1 MVNKVSQVERHY
13 AQTSRR
19 RTHRSRRR
27 RPNQTSMV
35 NVPAYKIRR
44 KQVTE
49 ASARGTNIVGRVA
62 NQATMLAAWLQV
74 EIMNYYLRLYSRLK
88 LRVAYPSAVG
98 RAYVRTNLVEDRIQV
113 PTYLTT

>member
-1 MVNKVSQVERHY
+1 
-13 AQTSRR
+13 
-19 RTHRSRRR
+19 
-27 RPNQTSMV
+27 
-35 NVPAYKIRR
+35 
-44 KQVTE
+44 
-49 ASARGTNIVGRVA
+49 
-62 NQATMLAAWLQV
+62 MLAAWLQV